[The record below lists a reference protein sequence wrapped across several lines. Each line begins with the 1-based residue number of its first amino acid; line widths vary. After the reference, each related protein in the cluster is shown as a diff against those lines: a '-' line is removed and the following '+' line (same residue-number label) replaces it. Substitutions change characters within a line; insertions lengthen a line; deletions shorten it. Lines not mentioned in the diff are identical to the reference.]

1 VVNAT
6 VLRGVPV
13 LDEAALEAVRKW
25 VYTPTL
31 LNGVPTPV
39 IMTVTVRFMLTT
51 AS

>member
-1 VVNAT
+1 MNAT

-31 LNGVPTPV
+31 S
-39 IMTVTVRFMLTT
+39 MACRHR
-51 AS
+51 SS